1 MKRERN
7 LVLLWVKDV
16 VHASENQGGG
26 SELTASAF
34 NPPSGP
40 HEIGELRG
48 P

>member
-1 MKRERN
+1 MKRGRN
-7 LVLLWVKDV
+7 LLLLRVKDV

-34 NPPSGP
+34 NPPSCP
-40 HEIGELRG
+40 HEVGELRG